1 MQRFVTALAALLV
14 AGSGTVMAQGMGQGE
29 GQQRQG
35 APISQSSNGSGQMQE
50 AQRKVME
57 LGQQLNQIEQ
67 KAVEANPE
75 LQQQREEF
83 QSLLMETMKEQ
94 GAEPQKRIDRLEEIQ
109 PRLSQAQG
117 EERRN
122 LMQEFRQEQQ
132 SLMQAQRQAM
142 QQEEVKQ
149 ARQELQENTFNAMK
163 EQNPET
169 EQIIKDLRAAQRE
182 AMNARG
188 GMGGGMS
195 GGGQ

>member
-14 AGSGTVMAQGMGQGE
+14 AGSGSVMAQGMGQGDSP
-29 GQQRQG
+29 QRQG
-35 APISQSSNGSGQMQE
+35 APMTQQGNGAGQMPE
-50 AQRKVME
+50 AQKKVME
-57 LGQQLNQIEQ
+57 LGQKLNQIEQ

-109 PRLSQAQG
+109 PQLSQAQG

-163 EQNPET
+163 EENPET
-169 EQIIKDLRAAQRE
+169 EQIIKDLRSAQRE